1 MERKKL
7 YVVSDG
13 TIETA
18 MNIIEFLKSQNPL
31 PGEIDKY
38 SFLAT
43 RCNVYWVGS
52 SGSIH
57 SDDTPPA
64 GYVEHKF

>member
-1 MERKKL
+1 MKHKKL

-13 TIETA
+13 TIDTA
-18 MNIIEFLKSQNPL
+18 MNIIEFFKSQNPL

-43 RCNVYWVGS
+43 RCCYYWIDPEGM
-52 SGSIH
+52 IFI
-57 SDDTPPA
+57 DDNPPE
-64 GYVEHKF
+64 GYTEKKF